1 MVMDITVNQSLVATL
16 ATLVGSFASV
26 EWKDLKQEMYT
37 FKLGK
42 ESYLMTLTWTAVA
55 WQVYAVGA
63 VGLILEVSSLFSNVM
78 SVFGLAIIPVL
89 AVFFFNEK
97 MDGLMVMAMVLAIWG
112 FISYVYQNYLESH
125 NSKMKNEK
133 TYNETRDS
141 PERDQ

>member
-1 MVMDITVNQSLVATL
+1 
-16 ATLVGSFASV
+16 
-26 EWKDLKQEMYT
+26 
-37 FKLGK
+37 
-42 ESYLMTLTWTAVA
+42 MTLTWTAVA
-55 WQVYAVGA
+55 WQVFAVGA

-125 NSKMKNEK
+125 NSKTKNEK
-133 TYNETRDS
+133 TYNEFK
-141 PERDQ
+141 